1 MKNLNIEFT
10 TYSPLFIGSN
20 EDIPSFGYIG
30 DEKNKTI
37 KIVDFDALVNSINDL
52 GIVDKLTNEL
62 YKNPQ
67 DFSLEKFS
75 KDYEIKLE
83 EFIKEE
89 IEINDKSEFFRK
101 KQESEKSHK
110 SLIIKRFIRNANG
123 YYIPGSSIKGAFET
137 ALEYWYYSE
146 HIKDFVDK
154 ISGQLN
160 EARKKLNEMYEN
172 RANKKRLDKYLN
184 DILNNI
190 DNNLKKGLLNH
201 LYSKYGREKIIYK
214 GGKPDKPEPFSFLGF
229 TDSLSF
235 GSDKMSVFIIKRKS
249 VYGYRNERGIPVC
262 SEGVK
267 EGVNFTVTM
276 TFDETV
282 FGEND
287 LFEAVRKFSTDIIE
301 DDSRIQILTP
311 FYNKFKQKLN
321 GNNNLLPLNLG
332 FGGSLKT
339 KTLYLL
345 LKSAYSKD
353 KLRDFENELRRI
365 YKIQNS
371 NNDLF
376 GSSFPSTR
384 NVIEELDGTFAVPG
398 WVIFEI

>member
-20 EDIPSFGYIG
+20 EEIPSFGYIG

-52 GIVDKLTNEL
+52 RIVDILTNEMH
-62 YKNPQ
+62 KNPQ
-67 DFSLEKFS
+67 NFSLDKFS
-75 KDYEIKLE
+75 KDYGIELE
-83 EFIKEE
+83 EFITEE

-137 ALEYWYYSE
+137 ALEYWYYSK
-146 HIKDFVDK
+146 HIEDFVDV
-154 ISGQLN
+154 ISKTLN
-160 EARKKLNEMYEN
+160 AKHEN
-172 RANKKRLDKYLN
+172 RANKKRLDKDL
-184 DILNNI
+184 
-190 DNNLKKGLLNH
+190 DNNLKEGFKEGFKKGLSDYLKQD
-201 LYSKYGREKIIYK
+201 L
-214 GGKPDKPEPFSFLGF
+214 FSLLGF
-229 TDSLSF
+229 TDSPSF
-235 GSDKMSVFIIKRKS
+235 GSDKMSIFIIKRKS
-249 VYGYRNERGIPVC
+249 VHGYRNERGIPVC

-267 EGVNFTVTM
+267 EGVNFTITM

-282 FGEND
+282 FRENT
-287 LFEAVRKFSTDIIE
+287 LFEAVRKFSNDIIE
-301 DDSRIQILTP
+301 DDSRIQTLTP
-311 FYNKFKQKLN
+311 FFNKFKQKLN
-321 GNNNLLPLNLG
+321 GNNNLLSLNLG

-345 LKSAYSKD
+345 LKSAYSKN
-353 KLRDFENELRRI
+353 KLRNFEDELRSI
-365 YKIQNS
+365 YNIKNP

>member
-1 MKNLNIEFT
+1 MKHLNIEFT

-20 EDIPSFGYIG
+20 EEIPSFGYIG

-52 GIVDKLTNEL
+52 KIVDILTNEL
-62 YKNPQ
+62 HKNPR

-75 KDYEIKLE
+75 KDYRIKLE

-89 IEINDKSEFFRK
+89 IEIHDKNEFFRQ
-101 KQESEKSHK
+101 KQEFERSYK

-146 HIKDFVDK
+146 HIDLFVNE
-154 ISGQLN
+154 ISKTLK
-160 EARKKLNEMYEN
+160 EIYEN
-172 RANKKRLDKYLN
+172 RTNKKRLDRAL
-184 DILNNI
+184 
-190 DNNLKKGLLNH
+190 DNNLKNGLLDY

-229 TDSLSF
+229 TDSPSF
-235 GSDKMSVFIIKRKS
+235 GSDKMSIFIIKRKS

-287 LFEAVRKFSTDIIE
+287 LFEAVRKFSNDIIE
-301 DDSRIQILTP
+301 DDSRTQILTP

-321 GNNNLLPLNLG
+321 VNNNLLPLNLG

-353 KLRDFENELRRI
+353 KLRDFESELRRI
-365 YKIQNS
+365 YNIKNP

-384 NVIEELDGTFAVPG
+384 NVVGELDGTFAVPG
-398 WVIFEI
+398 WVILKI

>member
-1 MKNLNIEFT
+1 MKHLNIEFT

-52 GIVDKLTNEL
+52 RIVDILTNEL
-62 YKNPQ
+62 HKNPR

-75 KDYEIKLE
+75 KDYGIKLE

-89 IEINDKSEFFRK
+89 IEIHDKNEFFRQ
-101 KQESEKSHK
+101 KQEFERSYK

-146 HIKDFVDK
+146 HIDLFANE
-154 ISGQLN
+154 ISKTLK
-160 EARKKLNEMYEN
+160 EIYEN
-172 RANKKRLDKYLN
+172 RANKKRLDRDL
-184 DILNNI
+184 
-190 DNNLKKGLLNH
+190 DNNLKEEFKKGFKKGLSDYLKQD
-201 LYSKYGREKIIYK
+201 L
-214 GGKPDKPEPFSFLGF
+214 FSLLGF
-229 TDSLSF
+229 TDSPSF
-235 GSDKMSVFIIKRKS
+235 GSDKMSIFIIKRKS

-276 TFDETV
+276 TFDEKV

-287 LFEAVRKFSTDIIE
+287 LFEAVRKFSNDIIE

-339 KTLYLL
+339 KSLYLL

-353 KLRDFENELRRI
+353 KLRDFESELRRI
-365 YKIQNS
+365 YNIKNP

-384 NVIEELDGTFAVPG
+384 NIVRELDGTFAVPG
-398 WVIFEI
+398 WVILKI

>member
-20 EDIPSFGYIG
+20 EEIPSFGYIG

-52 GIVDKLTNEL
+52 RIVDILTNEMH
-62 YKNPQ
+62 KNPQ
-67 DFSLEKFS
+67 NFSLEKFS
-75 KDYEIKLE
+75 KDYRIKLE

-89 IEINDKSEFFRK
+89 IEVNNKSEFFRQ
-101 KQESEKSHK
+101 KQEFERSYK

-137 ALEYWYYSE
+137 ALEYWYYSK
-146 HIKDFVDK
+146 HIKDFVDT
-154 ISGQLN
+154 ISGKLN

-172 RANKKRLDKYLN
+172 RANKKRLDRDL
-184 DILNNI
+184 DNI
-190 DNNLKKGLLNH
+190 LKKRFLDY
-201 LYSKYGREKIIYK
+201 LYKKFGREKIIHK
-214 GGKPDKPEPFSFLGF
+214 GDKIEKPDPFSFLGF
-229 TDSLSF
+229 ADSPSF
-235 GSDKMSVFIIKRKS
+235 GSDKMSIFIIKRKS
-249 VYGYRNERGIPVC
+249 VHGYRNEKGFPIC

-287 LFEAVRKFSTDIIE
+287 LFEAVRKFSNDIIE
-301 DDSRIQILTP
+301 DESRIQILTP

-321 GNNNLLPLNLG
+321 GNINLFPLNLG

-345 LKSAYSKD
+345 LKSEYSKD
-353 KLRDFENELRRI
+353 KLRDFEDELRSI
-365 YKIQNS
+365 YNIKNP

-384 NVIEELDGTFAVPG
+384 NVVGKLDGSFAVPG
-398 WVIFEI
+398 WVIFKI

>member
-20 EDIPSFGYIG
+20 EDIPPFGYIG

-52 GIVDKLTNEL
+52 KIVDILTNEL
-62 YKNPQ
+62 HKNPR

-75 KDYEIKLE
+75 KSYGIKLE
-83 EFIKEE
+83 EFITEE

-146 HIKDFVDK
+146 HIDLFVNE
-154 ISGQLN
+154 ISKTLK
-160 EARKKLNEMYEN
+160 EIYEN
-172 RANKKRLDKYLN
+172 RANKKRLDRAL
-184 DILNNI
+184 
-190 DNNLKKGLLNH
+190 DNNLKNRLLDY

-229 TDSLSF
+229 NDSPSF

-249 VYGYRNERGIPVC
+249 VLGQRNERGIPVC

-282 FGEND
+282 FGENT
-287 LFEAVRKFSTDIIE
+287 LFEAVRKFSNDIIE
-301 DDSRIQILTP
+301 DDSRTQILTP

-345 LKSAYSKD
+345 LKSAYSKN
-353 KLRDFENELRRI
+353 KLRNFEDELRSI
-365 YKIQNS
+365 YNIKNL

-384 NVIEELDGTFAVPG
+384 NVIGELDGTFAVPG
-398 WVIFEI
+398 WVILKI

>member
-137 ALEYWYYSE
+137 ALEYWYYSK
-146 HIKDFVDK
+146 HIDLFVNE
-154 ISGQLN
+154 ISKTLK
-160 EARKKLNEMYEN
+160 EIYEN
-172 RANKKRLDKYLN
+172 RANKKRSDRAL
-184 DILNNI
+184 
-190 DNNLKKGLLNH
+190 DNNLKNGLLDY

-235 GSDKMSVFIIKRKS
+235 GSDKMSIFIIKRKS
-249 VYGYRNERGIPVC
+249 VHGYKNRNDIPVC

-282 FGEND
+282 FGENT
-287 LFEAVRKFSTDIIE
+287 LFEAVRKFSNDIIE
-301 DDSRIQILTP
+301 DESRIQILTP

-345 LKSAYSKD
+345 LKSAYSKN
-353 KLRDFENELRRI
+353 KLRDFENELRSI
-365 YKIQNS
+365 YNIKNP

-398 WVIFEI
+398 WVILKI

>member
-1 MKNLNIEFT
+1 MKHLNIEFT

-20 EDIPSFGYIG
+20 EEIPSFGYIG

-52 GIVDKLTNEL
+52 KIVDILTNEL
-62 YKNPQ
+62 HKNPR

-75 KDYEIKLE
+75 KDYGIKLE

-89 IEINDKSEFFRK
+89 IEIHDKNEFFRQ
-101 KQESEKSHK
+101 KQEFERSYK

-146 HIKDFVDK
+146 HIDLFVNE
-154 ISGQLN
+154 ISKTLK
-160 EARKKLNEMYEN
+160 EIYEN
-172 RANKKRLDKYLN
+172 RTNKKRLDRAL
-184 DILNNI
+184 
-190 DNNLKKGLLNH
+190 DNNLKNGLLDY

-229 TDSLSF
+229 TDSPSF
-235 GSDKMSVFIIKRKS
+235 GSDKMSIFIIKRKS

-287 LFEAVRKFSTDIIE
+287 LFEAVRKFSNDIIE
-301 DDSRIQILTP
+301 DDSRTQILTP

-321 GNNNLLPLNLG
+321 VNNNLLPLNLG

-353 KLRDFENELRRI
+353 KLRDFESELRRI
-365 YKIQNS
+365 YNIKNP

-384 NVIEELDGTFAVPG
+384 NVVGELDGTFAVPG
-398 WVIFEI
+398 WVILKI

>member
-52 GIVDKLTNEL
+52 RIVDILTNEMH
-62 YKNPQ
+62 KNPQ
-67 DFSLEKFS
+67 NFSLEKFS
-75 KDYEIKLE
+75 KDYGIKLE

-89 IEINDKSEFFRK
+89 IEINDKSEFFRQ
-101 KQESEKSHK
+101 KQESEKTHK

-146 HIKDFVDK
+146 HINDFVDV
-154 ISGQLN
+154 IIETLDGI
-160 EARKKLNEMYEN
+160 RKN
-172 RANKKRLDKYLN
+172 RNKYSKKEFDRYLN
-184 DILNNI
+184 SILNKAN
-190 DNNLKKGLLNH
+190 NNLKKGFLINH
-201 LYSKYGREKIIYK
+201 LYSKFGSEKIVHK
-214 GGKPDKPEPFSFLGF
+214 GDKTEKADPFSFLGF
-229 TDSLSF
+229 TDSPSF
-235 GSDKMSVFIIKRKS
+235 GSDKMSIFIIKRKS
-249 VYGYRNERGIPVC
+249 VHGYRNERGIPVC

-267 EGVNFTVTM
+267 EGVNFTITM

-282 FGEND
+282 FRENT
-287 LFEAVRKFSTDIIE
+287 LFEAVRKFSNDIIE
-301 DDSRIQILTP
+301 DDSRIQTLTP

-321 GNNNLLPLNLG
+321 GNNNLLSLNLG

-345 LKSAYSKD
+345 LKSAYSKN
-353 KLRDFENELRRI
+353 KLRNFEDELRSI
-365 YKIQNS
+365 YNIKNP

-384 NVIEELDGTFAVPG
+384 NVIGELDGTFAVPG
-398 WVIFEI
+398 WVILKI

>member
-1 MKNLNIEFT
+1 MARLNIEFT

-62 YKNPQ
+62 LKNLQ
-67 DFSLEKFS
+67 NFSLEKFS
-75 KDYEIKLE
+75 KDYGIKLE
-83 EFIKEE
+83 KFIKEE

-137 ALEYWYYSE
+137 ALEYLYYSE
-146 HIKDFVDK
+146 HIEDFVDV
-154 ISGQLN
+154 ISKTLN
-160 EARKKLNEMYEN
+160 AIHEN
-172 RANKKRLDKYLN
+172 RANKKSLDKYLKEKFEN
-184 DILNNI
+184 GF
-190 DNNLKKGLLNH
+190 KKGISDYLKQDL
-201 LYSKYGREKIIYK
+201 
-214 GGKPDKPEPFSFLGF
+214 FSLLGF
-229 TDSLSF
+229 TDSPSF
-235 GSDKMSVFIIKRKS
+235 GSDKMSIFIIKRKS
-249 VYGYRNERGIPVC
+249 VHGSRNERGIPVC

-276 TFDETV
+276 TFDEKV
-282 FGEND
+282 FRENT

-301 DDSRIQILTP
+301 DESRIQILTP

-365 YKIQNS
+365 YNIKNP

-376 GSSFPSTR
+376 GSSFPATR
-384 NVIEELDGTFAVPG
+384 NVVGELDGTFAVPG
-398 WVIFEI
+398 WVILKI